1 MSLCT
6 KIQKEYKPQLTKQ
19 TSSTTTNSP
28 ASYISQK
35 EVLIQNIGIHLYI
48 WNISLTQE
56 SHLQNILDFLQSS
69 IQGEHISKYRR
80 CATSNTQ
87 TSTATLHVVLWTN
100 FIKHT
105 CTHTQIIFQ
114 NIHHLY
120 WSNCPTRKLVNR
132 SPLWRNPNQLYRF
145 ITLQHHYYYCG
156 TAVQQRHFEAQ
167 KDGNPKAL
175 HHDCGGRWKSKSA
188 ASQLWWMLQHISY
201 ISLVIQAMWHVAWPW
216 RIRMPWLQLPGL
228 F

>member
-156 TAVQQRHFEAQ
+156 TAVQQNILRPKKTAIQ
-167 KDGNPKAL
+167 KRCITIVVDVGNPKVLRHNCDGCCNTSLILAWSFRPCGML
-175 HHDCGGRWKSKSA
+175 HGHEG
-188 ASQLWWMLQHISY
+188 
-201 ISLVIQAMWHVAWPW
+201 
-216 RIRMPWLQLPGL
+216 
-228 F
+228 